1 MNAEK
6 ENEIIRE
13 KMTRMMTGLPWRL
26 WTVIRDRDFKY
37 FKRKYAFER
46 AQETLKDIER
56 RAIKG
61 AMMNPLGSN
70 IRVNS
75 SDQNESVPLPW
86 FYSSRDKVYSELG
99 KLNANMG
106 KMTQS
111 SEGEIN
117 WVTHALSCAL
127 RAETYNKAEGFVNY
141 LRLNMDLMTEQQYNK
156 SAHLILN
163 QYMATGERETA
174 KAFLFSTINL
184 LNMTDEIASIATLL
198 FGPEGASSTL
208 PSGRINSLRMSHA
221 HEIGITESEFARD
234 ALSLADEFKKNPQN
248 KLIIANFYRDKSA
261 RIYIDSVNAFLEC
274 YKMTRIYS
282 TDSVRFFET
291 IQFEPS
297 EKITGGPKVSIIMAA
312 FNALNTI
319 ESSINSLLNQTYQNI
334 EILIADDCSEDGT
347 AERVAMRYKENSRV
361 RLFRGR
367 ANQGCYNLRN
377 KMIQQ
382 ATGEL
387 ITFQDA
393 DDVAIPNRIDIQ
405 VKELLAGN
413 MVACYGRWVR
423 VLEDGKFI
431 FFKDQA
437 ALRMSVVS
445 LMAHRS
451 VFEHLPPYRN
461 VRFGADT
468 EFLETI
474 RKVYGSE
481 SVALVK
487 RPLIFGRWSA
497 SSLTQAAG
505 QEASLDGYRGPA
517 RRTYAEGA
525 FMQRLLGKAIV
536 PDEIFNQQLR
546 AIGVLREA
554 QITSPFVTKL
564 EIL

>member
-26 WTVIRDRDFKY
+26 WSVIRDRDFKY
-37 FKRKYAFER
+37 FKRKYALER

-56 RAIKG
+56 RAMKG
-61 AMMNPLGSN
+61 AMMDPLGSN
-70 IRVNS
+70 NKVNAT
-75 SDQNESVPLPW
+75 DQGESVAMPW
-86 FYSSRDKVYSELG
+86 FYGSSDKAYSELG
-99 KLNANMG
+99 KLNASMG
-106 KMTQS
+106 KMTQTL
-111 SEGEIN
+111 EGEIN
-117 WVTHALSCAL
+117 WVIHALGCAL
-127 RAETYNKAEGFVNY
+127 RAETYNKAEGFVNF
-141 LRLNMDLMTEQQYNK
+141 LRLHMELMSQQQRNK

-163 QYMATGERETA
+163 QYMATGEREAAT
-174 KAFLFSTINL
+174 AFLFSMIDS
-184 LNMTDEIASIATLL
+184 LNMTDEIASLTTLL
-198 FGPEGASSTL
+198 FGPEGASSSL
-208 PSGRINSLRMSHA
+208 PSGSINSLRMSHA
-221 HEIGITESEFARD
+221 QEIGVSESEFARD
-234 ALSLADEFKKNPQN
+234 ALSMAEKFKENPQN
-248 KLIIANFYRDKSA
+248 KLIIANFYRNKSE
-261 RIYIDSVNAFLEC
+261 RVYMDSVNSFLDN
-274 YKMTRIYS
+274 YKMTRIR
-282 TDSVRFFET
+282 SVDPIRFFET
-291 IQFEPS
+291 VQFEPS
-297 EKITGGPKVSIIMAA
+297 EPITGGPKVSIIMAA

-319 ESSINSLLNQTYQNI
+319 EASINSLLSQTYRNI
-334 EILIADDCSEDGT
+334 EILVADDCSEDGT
-347 AERVAMRYKENSRV
+347 AELVAMRYRDEPRV
-361 RLFRGR
+361 RLFRGK

-377 KMIQQ
+377 LMIQQ
-382 ATGEL
+382 AVGEL

-393 DDVAIPNRIDIQ
+393 DDVAIPNRIEIQ
-405 VKELLAGN
+405 VKEVLAGN
-413 MVACYGRWVR
+413 IIACYGRWVR

-451 VFEHLPPYRN
+451 VFAHLPPYRS

-474 RKVYGSE
+474 RKVYGPE
-481 SVALVK
+481 SVGIVR

-525 FMQRLLGKAIV
+525 FMQRLLGKTIV
-536 PDEIFNQQLR
+536 PDEIFNQDLR

-554 QITSPFVTKL
+554 QEIQPFFAKL
-564 EIL
+564 ETL